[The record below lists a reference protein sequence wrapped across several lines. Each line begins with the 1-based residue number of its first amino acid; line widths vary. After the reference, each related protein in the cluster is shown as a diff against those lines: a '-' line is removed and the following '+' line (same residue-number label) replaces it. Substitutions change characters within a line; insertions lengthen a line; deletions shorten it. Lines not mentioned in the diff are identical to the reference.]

1 MTLWETATF
10 IRQSEQLLSPEEDA
24 ALKFSLGMDPEAG
37 DLIPNT
43 GGARKLRWAVGS
55 QGKRGGVRVVYYFGG
70 DDMPLIMFAVYK
82 KGRKDDLTEKEKS
95 ELKTVI
101 KQIRNAYRREH

>member
-1 MTLWETATF
+1 M
-10 IRQSEQLLSPEEDA
+10 LSPEEDA
-24 ALKFSLGMDPEAG
+24 ALKFSLGMDPEGG

-70 DDMPLIMFAVYK
+70 DDMPLIMLAVYK
-82 KGRKDDLTEKEKS
+82 KGRRT
-95 ELKTVI
+95 T
-101 KQIRNAYRREH
+101 